1 VSGSVWVDLVIVAI
15 ALLAAFSGYRQG
27 AAASALAFAG
37 VLIGAVA
44 GVLLAPLVI
53 KQFDDGRLRLAVG
66 VLLIIGLIVVGELSG
81 MVLGRAARSSIHSPT
96 LRRID
101 SGVGSVLQVVAILVA
116 AWLLSFPLRGADQ
129 PRISQAVDDSRIVQ
143 AVDDVAPQ
151 WMRNVPDELT
161 ELIDS
166 SGIKEVIGPFG
177 ATKVSNVD
185 EPDQQLAELPI
196 VRQVRPSVI
205 KITGV
210 ARSCGQS
217 LEGSGFVVG
226 PNRIMTNAHVVAG
239 TDEVS
244 VETARGRHLDAT
256 VVWFNYRTDV
266 AILDVPN
273 LRAPSL
279 DFAADQ
285 ASTSDDAI
293 VLGFP
298 ENGPY
303 TITPVRVRNVVN
315 LNGPDIYQSPKPVQ
329 REVYTMRGLIRSG
342 NSGGPMI
349 TEDGKVLGLVFGASQ
364 DPADDTGFALT
375 ASQVQQDLAAAKGR
389 TSAVSTQRCVTAK

>member
-1 VSGSVWVDLVIVAI
+1 MSGSLWVDLAIVFI

-53 KQFDDGRLRLAVG
+53 KQFDDPRLRLAVG

-96 LRRID
+96 LRRVD
-101 SGVGSVLQVVAILVA
+101 SGVGSALQVIAILVA

-129 PRISQAVDDSRIVQ
+129 PRISQAVDDSRIVE

-151 WMRNVPDELT
+151 WMRNLPDELT
-161 ELIDS
+161 GLIDS
-166 SGIKEVIGPFG
+166 SGLKQVIGPFG
-177 ATKVSNVD
+177 ATRVSNVD
-185 EPDQQLAELPI
+185 EPDAALADSAV
-196 VRQVRPSVI
+196 VRTVRPSVI

-210 ARSCGQS
+210 AHSCGQS
-217 LEGSGFVVG
+217 LEGSGFVIG
-226 PNRIMTNAHVVAG
+226 RNRIITNAHVVAG

-256 VVWFNYRTDV
+256 VVWFNYRNDV
-266 AILDVPN
+266 AILDVPG

-279 DFAADQ
+279 DFAPQQ

-303 TITPVRVRNVVN
+303 TATSVRIRNVVN
-315 LNGPDIYQSPKPVQ
+315 LTGPDIYQSARPVERQ
-329 REVYTMRGLIRSG
+329 VYTMRGLIRSG

-349 TEDGKVLGLVFGASQ
+349 APDGEVLGLVFGASQ

-375 ASQVQQDLAAAKGR
+375 AEQVKQDLDASAGR
-389 TSAVSTQRCVTAK
+389 TAAVSTQQCVPR

>member
-1 VSGSVWVDLVIVAI
+1 MWVDLAILAI

-53 KQFDDGRLRLAVG
+53 KQFDDPRLRLVVG
-66 VLLIIGLIVVGELSG
+66 VLLIVGLIVVGEVSG
-81 MVLGRAARSSIHSPT
+81 MVLGRAARSSIHSPAV
-96 LRRID
+96 RRVD
-101 SGVGSVLQVVAILVA
+101 SGVGSVLQVLAVLVA
-116 AWLLSFPLRGADQ
+116 AWLLSFPLRSADQ
-129 PRISQAVDDSRIVQ
+129 PRISQAVDDSAVVQ
-143 AVDDVAPQ
+143 AVDAVAPQ
-151 WMRNVPDELT
+151 WMRNLPNELT

-166 SGIKEVIGPFG
+166 SGLKQVIGPFG
-177 ATKVSNVD
+177 ATQVSNVD
-185 EPDQQLAELPI
+185 APDSQLADSAI
-196 VRQVRPSVI
+196 VHKVRPSVI

-210 ARSCGQS
+210 SHSCGQS
-217 LEGSGFVVG
+217 LEGSGFVVAQ
-226 PNRIMTNAHVVAG
+226 NRIMTNAHVVAG

-256 VVWFNYRTDV
+256 VVWFNYRNDV
-266 AILDVPN
+266 AILDVPG
-273 LRAPSL
+273 LRAPVL
-279 DFAADQ
+279 DFAPEQ

-303 TITPVRVRNVVN
+303 TVTPVRIRNVVN
-315 LNGPDIYQSPKPVQ
+315 LNGPDIYQSAKPVERQ
-329 REVYTMRGLIRSG
+329 VYTMRGLIRSG

-349 TEDGKVLGLVFGASQ
+349 TPDGKVLGMVFGASQ

-375 ASQVQQDLAAAKGR
+375 AAQVQQDLTQSENR
-389 TSAVSTQRCVTAK
+389 TAAVSTQSCVTSK